1 MRGDRRIVEESARE
15 MVWILE
21 GWDRLE
27 EARRMEYRRATQ
39 YDDQMALP
47 IPVTAPPASQLVLE
61 AEATV
66 EPKERVRMPR
76 PEQFSLF

>member
-1 MRGDRRIVEESARE
+1 
-15 MVWILE
+15 
-21 GWDRLE
+21 
-27 EARRMEYRRATQ
+27 
-39 YDDQMALP
+39 
-47 IPVTAPPASQLVLE
+47 VLE